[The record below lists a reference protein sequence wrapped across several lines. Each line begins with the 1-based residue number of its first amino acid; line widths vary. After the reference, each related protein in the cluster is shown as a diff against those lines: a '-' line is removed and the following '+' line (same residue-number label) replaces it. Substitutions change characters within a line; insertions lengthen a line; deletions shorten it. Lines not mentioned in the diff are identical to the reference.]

1 MNLLMIALGGA
12 LGSVARY
19 VTVSS
24 ATRLLGAGFP
34 FGTMIVNIVGS
45 VLMGAAVALLLD
57 RVGGGEPSRWVPF
70 VMTGFL
76 GGFTTFSAFSL
87 DGYLLLEN
95 GRLGAMMA
103 YAIVSVVLSLV
114 GLAVGVTVARM
125 VLS

>member
-12 LGSVARY
+12 LGSVARFL
-19 VTVSS
+19 TVSG

-34 FGTMIVNIVGS
+34 YGTMLVNVLGS
-45 VLMGAAVALLLD
+45 VLMGVAVAVLID
-57 RVGGGEPSRWVPF
+57 RVDGGVPSRWAPF

-95 GRLGAMMA
+95 GRLGAMMT
-103 YAIVSVVLSLV
+103 YAVASVVLSLI
-114 GLAVGVTVARM
+114 GLAIGVTIARM
-125 VLS
+125 WF